1 MDIGYMEE
9 TYEYY
14 RAKMIK
20 KNEWSKVDEKEYK
33 KEENKKIPFRRI
45 DPMLKINS
53 YDRWLMDSGD
63 DEETYEYYR
72 AKQIK
77 KNEELLNKE
86 DWTRMKEEEKNQPK
100 MTI

>member
-20 KNEWSKVDEKEYK
+20 KNEWSKVDEDEYE
-33 KEENKKIPFRRI
+33 KEEDKKIPFRRI
-45 DPMLKINS
+45 EPMLKINP
-53 YDRWLMDSGD
+53 YDRLRMDHGN

-77 KNEELLNKE
+77 KNEEFLNEE
-86 DWTRMKEEEKNQPK
+86 DWTRMKEEEKESANR
-100 MTI
+100 